1 MSTYLYS
8 RSDLTLESA
17 TLKHGL
23 DLGDFVTFLGVAQR
37 LRIDFLP
44 ITWSPPLDRIG
55 QGATAEIREAPANL
69 QFSFAFKRPLF
80 RPCLDF
86 KDFEARILPSLI
98 AEISTLGLKS
108 IRRHPN
114 IITLEG
120 ICWEVISWE
129 GESISREELYTS
141 RKGGLLPVLVFE
153 TSKYGDLHHFM
164 MQEAGRNLSLAQK
177 IEICTDVAK
186 AVTEMHFHGEL
197 H

>member
-129 GESISREELYTS
+129 GENISREELYTS

-164 MQEAGRNLSLAQK
+164 MQEEGRNLSLAQK